1 MHGGKLVGANGCSV
15 RSVCADPSQ
24 CQCSVSSDNGR
35 SPLPAVGNG
44 KGDCF

>member
-1 MHGGKLVGANGCSV
+1 MYGGKLGEDYSCFV
-15 RSVCADPSQ
+15 RFVCTDPSR

-35 SPLPAVGNG
+35 TSLGMGKG